1 MPHTAE
7 PRAYAARAA
16 AAAIGLTTALSL
28 AACAGGAPSSDRA
41 PASRKP
47 SATASSNPAP
57 RGVVTLSE
65 ANKILDNYQDVN
77 NRANATRDAKLLA
90 TVEAG
95 QLYARS
101 KAEFEQFETLSKKD
115 QKDYGTP
122 FTFTH
127 RTFYLPAGGDWF
139 AAQATTTGKNHTLM
153 VFEKTPATGNAW
165 KKVVSLFPAKTVPPV
180 ESADGVARTAPAATT
195 AGTLAPD
202 GVTAAVE
209 DLFTTGGAKQG
220 AAFPRTSDN
229 VKSILK
235 TYKERGNDLGPQ
247 AKVSFFPSTP
257 LHDKVYALRTHDGVL
272 AIAPLAHHEES
283 LVLQPGLQITP
294 GKVGSIYDK
303 SPRPVTVDSFQ
314 GETLVLLPEKGQ
326 PDILDYRYAQT
337 DSH

>member
-7 PRAYAARAA
+7 PRSYAVRAA

-28 AACAGGAPSSDRA
+28 AACGGGAPSSERA
-41 PASRKP
+41 PASPKP
-47 SATASSNPAP
+47 SATASSTPVP
-57 RGVVTLSE
+57 HSVVTLSE
-65 ANKILDNYQDVN
+65 ANKILDNYQAVN

-115 QKDYGTP
+115 QKDYSSP
-122 FTFTH
+122 FTFTD
-127 RTFYLPAGGDWF
+127 RTFYLPASGDWF
-139 AAQATTTGKNHTLM
+139 AAQATTTGKNHTLL
-153 VFEKTPATGNAW
+153 VFEKSPATGNAW
-165 KKVVSLFPAKTVPPV
+165 KKVVSLFPAKALPSVDTIG
-180 ESADGVARTAPAATT
+180 GVAQTAAASGT
-195 AGTLAPD
+195 AGKLAPD

-220 AAFPRTSDN
+220 AAFTRTSDN

-235 TYKERGNDLGPQ
+235 TYKERGEDLGPH

-257 LHDKVYALRTHDGVL
+257 LHDTVYALGTHDGVL

-283 LVLQPGLQITP
+283 LVLQPGLQINP
-294 GKVGSIYDK
+294 GKVGSVYDK
-303 SPRPVTVDSFQ
+303 SPRPVMVDSFQ
-314 GETLVLLPEKGQ
+314 GEALVLLPDKGQ

-337 DSH
+337 GSR